1 MRCRATRPLVR
12 DTSYHARQDE
22 PCDFQVKV
30 GPNHILVN
38 SSWRRRGVRTV
49 GILALRIE
57 VSCAVARSHKAEA
70 ASVASKP
77 SKRILW
83 QEIPELGA
91 QRRKRLRNLETP
103 KILIG

>member
-49 GILALRIE
+49 GILAVRIE
-57 VSCAVARSHKAEA
+57 VSCAVARSHEVEA
-70 ASVASKP
+70 ASVVSRL
-77 SKRILW
+77 SQRILW
-83 QEIPELGA
+83 EEIPELGA
-91 QRRKRLRNLETP
+91 QRKETPPQLRNA
-103 KILIG
+103 